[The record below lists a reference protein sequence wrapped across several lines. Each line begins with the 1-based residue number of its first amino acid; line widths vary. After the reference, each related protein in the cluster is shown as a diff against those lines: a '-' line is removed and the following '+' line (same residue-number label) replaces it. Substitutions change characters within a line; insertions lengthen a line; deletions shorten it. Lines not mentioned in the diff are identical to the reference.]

1 MMNKLLKIIQ
11 VLVFTVLLLII
22 GVFVWQFF
30 NAYARLLLLPLG
42 VLSIYYLLIYSFA
55 RLMQHNTSKIW
66 FYIGIV
72 FIIIPLIAFS
82 TAYQPIMEISLNF
95 LNMLTD

>member
-1 MMNKLLKIIQ
+1 MNKLLKIAQI
-11 VLVFTVLLLII
+11 LVFTVLLLIV
-22 GVFVWQFF
+22 GVFIWQFF
-30 NAYARLLLLPLG
+30 NAYAQLLFIPLG
-42 VLSIYYLLIYSFA
+42 LLSIYYLLIYSFA
-55 RLMQHNTSKIW
+55 RLLQHQTSKIW

-82 TAYQPIMEISLNF
+82 TAYQPIMEFSLNF